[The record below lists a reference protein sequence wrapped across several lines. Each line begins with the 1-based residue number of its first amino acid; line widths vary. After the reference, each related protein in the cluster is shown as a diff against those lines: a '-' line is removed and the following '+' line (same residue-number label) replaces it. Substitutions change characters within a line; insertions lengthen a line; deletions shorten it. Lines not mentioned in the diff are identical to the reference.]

1 MTHTQNTPLDVVKN
15 PDPKD
20 FWINHPEA
28 QRAEPR
34 RVGSHRAAQLEP
46 APKLQWWKYLIA
58 VVLTIV
64 ILNGLV
70 FLGAYTPFGGGVR

>member
-1 MTHTQNTPLDVVKN
+1 MTHTQNTP
-15 PDPKD
+15 PDNATDSKRAD
-20 FWINHPEA
+20 FWDIHTEE
-28 QRAEPR
+28 QRAEPK
-34 RVGSHRAAQLEP
+34 RVGSHRAVQLER

-70 FLGAYTPFGGGVR
+70 FLGAYTPFGGVR

>member
-1 MTHTQNTPLDVVKN
+1 MTHTQNTP
-15 PDPKD
+15 PDNATDSKIAD
-20 FWINHPEA
+20 FWDTHSAA
-28 QRAEPR
+28 QRAEPK
-34 RVGSHRAAQLEP
+34 RVGSHRAVQLEP

-70 FLGAYTPFGGGVR
+70 FIGAYTPFGGVR

>member
-1 MTHTQNTPLDVVKN
+1 MTHTQNTP
-15 PDPKD
+15 PDNATDSKVAD
-20 FWINHPEA
+20 FWELRPQRVEPQYVGKH
-28 QRAEPR
+28 RAE
-34 RVGSHRAAQLEP
+34 QLEP

-70 FLGAYTPFGGGVR
+70 FIGAYTPFGDVR